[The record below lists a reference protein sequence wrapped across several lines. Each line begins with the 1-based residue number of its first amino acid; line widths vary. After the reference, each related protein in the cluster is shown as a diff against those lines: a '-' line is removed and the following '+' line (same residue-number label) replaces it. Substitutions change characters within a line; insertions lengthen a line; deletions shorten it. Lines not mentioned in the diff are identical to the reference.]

1 MIAIRGLAA
10 VAVLGTAAL
19 AFHAH
24 VDATAGGP
32 VAAAELVRADHADI
46 DTSETG
52 RPGDS
57 SRMLAAR

>member
-10 VAVLGTAAL
+10 IAVLGTAAL
-19 AFHAH
+19 AFHPH
-24 VDATAGGP
+24 MTVGAGTP
-32 VAAAELVRADHADI
+32 VLAAADMAPTDQTNA
-46 DTSETG
+46 SETG

>member
-10 VAVLGTAAL
+10 IAVLGTAAL

-24 VDATAGGP
+24 VDATAGAP
-32 VAAAELVRADHADI
+32 VATTELARADHADI